1 MDIALCSGEGCP
13 LKDGCF
19 RARAVAYGRQDW
31 FDSPP
36 FDPKTNSCK
45 SFMPLPAAT
54 HKQIE
59 EAAYF
64 MWKERQATGQN
75 GTAEGDYLA
84 AKQVLEKRMKEQL
97 RW

>member
-1 MDIALCSGEGCP
+1 MDITMCSGEGCP

-19 RARAVAYGRQDW
+19 RARAVAHGRQDW
-31 FDSPP
+31 FGAPP
-36 FDPKTNSCK
+36 FDAKTNSCE

-59 EAAYF
+59 EKAHF
-64 MWKERQATGQN
+64 LWKARQATGQH
-75 GTAEGDYLA
+75 GTAESDYLA
-84 AKQVLEKRMKEQL
+84 AKQALEERMKEEL